1 MYNIF
6 FLSFLEFEKELRKWP
21 PVKIFK
27 IRFSIRTLYEIQ
39 LEIVFSKKSSRG
51 EIITIIKNTDP
62 AVYPAN
68 ISAKNTA
75 MKYPS

>member
-6 FLSFLEFEKELRKWP
+6 FFLSFLNERNLKIP